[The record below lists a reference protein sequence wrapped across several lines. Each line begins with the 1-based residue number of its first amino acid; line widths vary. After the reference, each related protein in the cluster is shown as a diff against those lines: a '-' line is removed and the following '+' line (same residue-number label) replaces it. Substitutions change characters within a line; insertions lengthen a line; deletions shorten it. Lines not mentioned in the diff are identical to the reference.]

1 MKTGVALFETVGRNA
16 VRTETDK
23 VNVNDIDELLAKRLH
38 GRMVEADS
46 LTFGSGSLR
55 RTGIDLSLNKFG
67 LLLLHPFPLL
77 AGQFIGT
84 HAIHRLCGEKWGA
97 LLLLAK
103 ESRTHAAKRL
113 LTHAILRIPRVN
125 LLFQVIRRSRGAERY
140 SRNVL
145 FLMLLQVL
153 GQFRCLTDA
162 YQQDTCRQRVQST
175 GVTDFQILLMEMPAC
190 TPFDLT
196 DDISRC
202 PAVRLV
208 YRKNNP
214 LRIIIYVSGEYQS
227 IYIFLA

>member
-1 MKTGVALFETVGRNA
+1 
-16 VRTETDK
+16 
-23 VNVNDIDELLAKRLH
+23 
-38 GRMVEADS
+38 MVEADS
-46 LTFGSGSLR
+46 LTFGSGRLR
-55 RTGIDLSLNKFG
+55 RTGIDLSLDLLR

-77 AGQFIGT
+77 AGKFIGT
-84 HAIHRLCGEKWGA
+84 HAIHRLCGEKWGD

-103 ESRTHAAKRL
+103 ESRKHAEERL
-113 LTHAILRIPRVN
+113 LTHAIHRIPRVN

-153 GQFRCLTDA
+153 GQFRRLSDA
-162 YQQDTCRQRVQST
+162 DQQDTCRKRVQSA

-214 LRIIIYVSGEYQS
+214 LRIIVNVSGEDQS
-227 IYIFLA
+227 IYIFFA